1 MSKKEYLYSQQEEN
15 IAETD
20 SSDSNDESDNGILLS
35 WALKPWLTWPE
46 K

>member
-1 MSKKEYLYSQQEEN
+1 MSKKEYLYSQQEAN